1 MINKQLTKLSAAVIC
16 ALGFS
21 ATAAEQVSV
30 ASLQAQSGSDVNAV
44 LNLQSGH
51 SFKEVKAVQLNNGKE
66 VVRLQQYYQGVP
78 VFGQT
83 IAAKRSEMGVLSNFY
98 GTAAQNMNELTSV
111 KPAFDSAKALE
122 IAKGTNEILST
133 QAAKGQKIIKTEN
146 DQSKLWIVLENNAPR
161 LVYITSYFVPGA
173 NPTRP
178 FSVIDANSGEILEQ
192 WEGLNHAL
200 VGTGPG
206 GNAKT
211 GQYEYGTD
219 YGYLDVAQSG
229 STCTMNNTNVKTV
242 NLNGATS
249 GSTAFSYTC
258 PRNTVKAINGAYAPL
273 NDAHFFGGVIFNMFN
288 DWVGAP
294 PLTFQLTMRVH
305 YSSSYENAFWNG
317 SAMTFGDG
325 ASTFYPLVSL
335 DVSAHEV
342 AHGFTEQN
350 SGLVYSAQSGGMNEA
365 YSDMAGEA
373 AENYMHG
380 SNDWQVGADIFKAS
394 GALRYMNNPP
404 ADGSSIGHADD
415 YYSGMDVHYSSG
427 VYNKAFYLLATKTG
441 WNTRKAFE
449 VFTLA
454 NQAYWSANSTYDQGA
469 CGVET
474 AAEDKGYSKADVTSA
489 FASVGVACGGTGG
502 GGGSTGGELTNGV
515 AETGISGASGAEV
528 RYTLDV
534 PASASTVEFV
544 MSGGTGD
551 ADLYTKFGSA
561 PTTSSY
567 DCRPY
572 KSGNAETCTAT
583 AQAGTYHVML
593 RGYSAFS
600 GVSLT
605 GTHSGGSTG
614 GGDSGSQSNLSASS
628 GNWAGAGNTTISSS
642 SDLSVAISGGSGDAD
657 LYVRKGAAPTTSSY
671 DCRPYKSGNA
681 ESCSFTGVTGTY
693 YWNVRA
699 YSTFSGVTLD
709 WSYQ

>member
-1 MINKQLTKLSAAVIC
+1 MINKQLTRLSAAVIC

-83 IAAKRSEMGVLSNFY
+83 IAAKRSEMGVFSDFH
-98 GTAAQNMNELTSV
+98 GTAAQNMEELTNV
-111 KPAFDSAKALE
+111 KPAISSKKALE
-122 IAKGTNEILST
+122 IAKGTTQVLSI
-133 QAAKGQKIIKTEN
+133 QSEKGQKIMKTEN
-146 DQSKLWIVLENNAPR
+146 DQSKLWIILENDVPR
-161 LVYITSYFVPGA
+161 LVYITSYFVPSA

-178 FSVIDANSGEILEQ
+178 FSVIDANTGEILEQ

-206 GNAKT
+206 GNTKT

-219 YGYLDVAQSG
+219 RAKFDVTQSG
-229 STCTMNNTNVKTV
+229 STCTMSNANVKTV
-242 NLNGATS
+242 NMNHSTS
-249 GSTAFSYTC
+249 GSTAFSYSC
-258 PRNTVKAINGAYAPL
+258 PRNTTKAINGAYAPL
-273 NDAHFFGGVIFNMFN
+273 NDAHFFGGVIFNMYN
-288 DWVGAP
+288 DWIGVP

-305 YSSSYENAFWNG
+305 YSNSYENAFWNG

-325 ASTFYPLVSL
+325 ATKFYPLVSL

-350 SGLVYSAQSGGMNEA
+350 SGLVYSAMSGGMNEA

-373 AENYMHG
+373 AENYMLG
-380 SNDWQVGADIFKAS
+380 TNDWQVGADIFKAT

-404 ADGSSIGHADD
+404 NDGKSIGHADD
-415 YYSGMDVHYSSG
+415 YTSGMNVHYSSG
-427 VYNKAFYLLATKTG
+427 VFNKAFYLLATKPG

-449 VFTLA
+449 IFTLA
-454 NQAYWSANSTYDQGA
+454 NQTYWTANSTFNQGA
-469 CGVET
+469 CGVES
-474 AAEDKGYSKADVTSA
+474 AADDKGYTKADVTAA
-489 FASVGVACGGTGG
+489 FASVGVACSTGG
-502 GGGSTGGELTNGV
+502 GGTPGGALENGV
-515 AETGISGASGAEV
+515 AKTGLSGATGSET
-528 RYTLDV
+528 RFTFDV
-534 PASASTVEFV
+534 PSSAANVEFV
-544 MSGGTGD
+544 MAGGTGD
-551 ADLYTKFGSA
+551 ADLHVKFGSQ
-561 PTTSSY
+561 PSTSSY

-572 KSGNAETCTAT
+572 KSGNAETCSLT
-583 AQAGTYHVML
+583 AQAGTYHAML
-593 RGYSAFS
+593 RGYSAFN

-605 GTHSGGSTG
+605 ASYTTG
-614 GGDSGSQSNLSASS
+614 GGSGSDSGSETNLSAAS
-628 GNWAGAGNTTISSS
+628 GSWAGTGSTSISSS
-642 SDLSVAISGGSGDAD
+642 STLEVSISGGTGDAD
-657 LYVRKGAAPTTSSY
+657 LYVRKSAAPTTSSY
-671 DCRPYKSGNA
+671 DCRPYKSGNT
-681 ESCSFTGVTGTY
+681 ESCTINNASGTY
-693 YWNVRA
+693 HWGVRA
-699 YSTFSGVTLD
+699 YQAFSGVTLN

>member
-1 MINKQLTKLSAAVIC
+1 MINKQLTRLSAAIIC

-51 SFKEVKAVQLNNGKE
+51 SFQEVKAVRLENGKE
-66 VVRLQQYYQGVP
+66 VVRLQQFYQGVP

-83 IAAKRSEMGVLSNFY
+83 IAAKRSEMGVFSNFT

-111 KPAFDSAKALE
+111 KPSISSTDALAIAQKSNEVLSIQAEKGAKISAIE
-122 IAKGTNEILST
+122 NE
-133 QAAKGQKIIKTEN
+133 
-146 DQSKLWIVLENNAPR
+146 QSKLWIVLENNTPR
-161 LVYITSYFVPGA
+161 LVYMTSYFVAGA

-178 FSVIDANSGEILEQ
+178 FSIIDANTGEILEQ

-206 GNAKT
+206 GNSKT

-219 YGYLDVAQSG
+219 FGFLDVTQSG
-229 STCTMNNTNVKTV
+229 STCTMNNSNVKTV
-242 NLNGATS
+242 NMNGSTS

-273 NDAHFFGGVIFNMFN
+273 NDAHFFGGVIFDMYN
-288 DWVGAP
+288 DWIGVP

-350 SGLVYSAQSGGMNEA
+350 SSLVYSGMSGGMNEA

-373 AENYMHG
+373 AENFMHG
-380 SNDWQVGADIFKAS
+380 TNDWQVGADIFKAT
-394 GALRYMNNPP
+394 GALRYMNTPP
-404 ADGSSIGHADD
+404 NDGKSIGHADD
-415 YYSGMDVHYSSG
+415 YTSGMDVHYSSG
-427 VYNKAFYLLATKTG
+427 VFNKAFYLLATKSG

-454 NQAYWSANSTYDQGA
+454 NQTYWTANSTFDQGA
-469 CGVET
+469 CGVES
-474 AAEDKGYSKADVTSA
+474 AAEDKGYSKADVTAS
-489 FASVGVACGGTGG
+489 FASVGVACGGGS

-515 AETGISGASGAEV
+515 AETGISGATGAEV

-534 PASASTVEFV
+534 PSTASTAEFV

-551 ADLYTKFGSA
+551 ADLYVRFGSQ
-561 PTTSSY
+561 PTTASY

-572 KSGNAETCTAT
+572 KSGNAETCSVT
-583 AQAGTYHVML
+583 AQTGTYHVML
-593 RGYSAFS
+593 RGYSAFT

-605 GTHSGGSTG
+605 GSFSGGGSS
-614 GGDSGSQSNLSASS
+614 GDSGSQANLSASS
-628 GNWAGAGNTTISSS
+628 GNWAGAGSATIGSSS
-642 SDLSVAISGGSGDAD
+642 NLEVAISGGSGDAD
-657 LYVRKGAAPTTSSY
+657 LYVRSGAAPTTSAY

-681 ESCSFTGVTGTY
+681 ETCTLNNVSGTY
-693 YWNVRA
+693 HWAVRA
-699 YSTFSGVTLD
+699 YSTFSGVTLN

>member
-1 MINKQLTKLSAAVIC
+1 MINKQLTRLSAAIIC

-51 SFKEVKAVQLNNGKE
+51 SFQEVKAVRLENGKE
-66 VVRLQQYYQGVP
+66 VVRLQQFYQGVP

-83 IAAKRSEMGVLSNFY
+83 IAAKRSEMGVFSNFT
-98 GTAAQNMNELTSV
+98 GTAAQNMNELISV
-111 KPAFDSAKALE
+111 KPSISSTDALSIAQKSNEVLSIQADKGAKISAIE
-122 IAKGTNEILST
+122 NE
-133 QAAKGQKIIKTEN
+133 
-146 DQSKLWIVLENNAPR
+146 QSKLWIVLEDNTPR
-161 LVYITSYFVPGA
+161 LVYMTSYFVSGA
-173 NPTRP
+173 NPSRP
-178 FSVIDANSGEILEQ
+178 FSIIDANTGEVLEQ

-219 YGYLDVAQSG
+219 FGKMDVAQSG
-229 STCTMNNTNVKTV
+229 STCTMNNSNVKTV
-242 NLNGATS
+242 NMNGGTS
-249 GSTAFSYTC
+249 GSTAFSYSC

-273 NDAHFFGGVIFNMFN
+273 NDAHFFGGVIFDMYN
-288 DWVGAP
+288 DWIGVP

-350 SGLVYSAQSGGMNEA
+350 SSLVYSGMSGGMNEA

-373 AENYMHG
+373 AENFMHG
-380 SNDWQVGADIFKAS
+380 TNDWQVGADIFKAT
-394 GALRYMNNPP
+394 GALRYMNTPP
-404 ADGSSIGHADD
+404 NDGKSIGHADD
-415 YYSGMDVHYSSG
+415 YTSGMDVHYSSG
-427 VYNKAFYLLATKTG
+427 VFNKAFYLLATKAG

-449 VFTLA
+449 IFTLA
-454 NQAYWSANSTYDQGA
+454 NQTYWTANSTFDQGA
-469 CGVET
+469 CGVES
-474 AAEDKGYSKADVTSA
+474 AAEDKGYSKADVTAA
-489 FASVGVACGGTGG
+489 FASVGVACDGGS

-515 AETGISGASGAEV
+515 AETGISGATGAEV

-534 PASASTVEFV
+534 PSTASTAEFV

-551 ADLYTKFGSA
+551 ADLYVRFGSQ
-561 PTTSSY
+561 PTTATY

-572 KSGNAETCTAT
+572 KSGNAETCSVT

-593 RGYSAFS
+593 RGYSAFT
-600 GVSLT
+600 GISLT
-605 GTHSGGSTG
+605 GSFAGGGSN
-614 GGDSGSQSNLSASS
+614 GDSGSEANLSASS
-628 GNWAGAGNTTISSS
+628 GNWAGTGSTTISSA
-642 SDLSVAISGGSGDAD
+642 SDLEVSISGGTGDAD
-657 LYVRKGAAPTTSSY
+657 LYVRSGAAPTTSSY
-671 DCRPYKSGNA
+671 DCRPYKSGNT
-681 ESCSFTGVTGTY
+681 ETCSLSGVSGTY
-693 YWNVRA
+693 HWGVRA